1 MAGKSGTKDI
11 VHSNEFKKT
20 GELQE
25 KAIRIIKFLPNDAPV
40 TKSMKKLKIRELK
53 NLTAVQ
59 NILFVK
65 IR

>member
-11 VHSNEFKKT
+11 VHSTEFKKI

>member
-11 VHSNEFKKT
+11 VMNSKKI

-53 NLTAVQ
+53 NLTTLQ